1 MFVMNLIFRLPSFFS
16 SDELNFLISVTNWG
30 QMVDWKTWFPNA
42 ESWNSLGIP
51 LGKSLEIFLGNQ
63 ALSKSAFVHSPQ
75 KGETHQKTFTSKK
88 NTRSYKKTLIW
99 SWLFLGD
106 CWTHVQCTIVHC
118 VHEKCICA
126 TFCVHCLAKA
136 HFSDQWIYLP
146 NCDTCLRVRCQNIN
160 PIHTFGL
167 FSFHMF
173 CVWT

>member
-1 MFVMNLIFRLPSFFS
+1 MF
-16 SDELNFLISVTNWG
+16 
-30 QMVDWKTWFPNA
+30 DWKTWFPNPA
-42 ESWNSLGIP
+42 GTPLESILETPWESLLETRHSQNLHLCILLRKERP
-51 LGKSLEIFLGNQ
+51 AKKHSL
-63 ALSKSAFVHSPQ
+63 P
-75 KGETHQKTFTSKK
+75 K
-88 NTRSYKKTLIW
+88 NTRSYNKTLIW

-106 CWTHVQCTIVHC
+106 CWAHLQCTIVHC

-167 FSFHMF
+167 FLLPYVL
-173 CVWT
+173 CVNININITWKVPRCSVGRGD

>member
-30 QMVDWKTWFPNA
+30 QMFDWKTWFPNPA
-42 ESWNSLGIP
+42 GTLLESLLETRHSQNLHLCILLRKERPAKKHSLP
-51 LGKSLEIFLGNQ
+51 
-63 ALSKSAFVHSPQ
+63 
-75 KGETHQKTFTSKK
+75 K
-88 NTRSYKKTLIW
+88 NTRSYNKTLIW

-106 CWTHVQCTIVHC
+106 CWTHVQC
-118 VHEKCICA
+118 A
-126 TFCVHCLAKA
+126 TLCVHCLAKA

-167 FSFHMF
+167 FLVAICSVREM
-173 CVWT
+173 